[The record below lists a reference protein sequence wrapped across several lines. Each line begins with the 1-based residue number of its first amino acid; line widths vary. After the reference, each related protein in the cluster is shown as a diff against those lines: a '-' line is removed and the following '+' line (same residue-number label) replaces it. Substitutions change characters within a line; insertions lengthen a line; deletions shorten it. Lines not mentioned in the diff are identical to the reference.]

1 MKKKVLIVALVGV
14 MLTILVSGTLAF
26 FTAEDQVTN
35 TVTVGSV
42 EIEIYE
48 NGEETTEDTIFFGRL
63 IPVVN
68 ETPSADKNY
77 MDKVVEVKST
87 GKNAAY
93 VRVHIAI
100 PTSLVGYLET
110 DINTDGW
117 EFKGTTDA
125 SVKGVAYTIRTYDWQ
140 KKVEPGTFT
149 AELLRGVYLA
159 RDVDTKDNPAT
170 PAGDL
175 EFCKPNGDGTYRFSG
190 FVAHSKTD
198 TGYSTN
204 GVRVLVAAEGMQD
217 RGFENAAD
225 ALDTGFGA
233 NTNPWR

>member
-1 MKKKVLIVALVGV
+1 MKKKVLTVALAAV
-14 MLTILVSGTLAF
+14 MLTLLVGGTLAF

-48 NGEETTEDTIFFGRL
+48 NGEETTKDTMIFGRL

-68 ETPSADKNY
+68 ETPSEDKNY
-77 MDKVVEVKST
+77 IKKVVEVKST

-93 VRVHIAI
+93 IRVHIAI

-117 EFKGTTDA
+117 ELKGTTDA
-125 SVKGVAYTIRTYDWQ
+125 SVKGVAYTVVTYDWQ

-159 RDVDTKDNPAT
+159 NDVDIQDNPAT
-170 PAGDL
+170 PAEDL

-190 FVAHSKTD
+190 FAAHSKTSA
-198 TGYSTN
+198 GYSTN
-204 GVRVLVAAEGMQD
+204 TVSVLVAAEGMQD
-217 RGFENAAD
+217 RGFENAAQ
-225 ALDTGFGA
+225 ALDAGFGA
-233 NTNPWR
+233 NTNPWQ